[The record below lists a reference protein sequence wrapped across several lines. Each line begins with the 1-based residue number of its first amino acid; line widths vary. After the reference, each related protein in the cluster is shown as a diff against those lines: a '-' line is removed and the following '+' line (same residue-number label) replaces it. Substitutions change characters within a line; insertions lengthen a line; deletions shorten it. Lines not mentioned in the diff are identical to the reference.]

1 MRKMIKENAKSALR
15 ARYWP
20 IVGLELVA
28 GALVG
33 GFSGLSTSISKG
45 DVSDLQEFFGGNSAA
60 NQKVLGIVMAV
71 AALVAVVAVLYAF
84 LFGNVISVGI
94 SGVRLK
100 AYRREAFGF
109 NDLFSGLK
117 QYGRCVGTMALQT
130 LFIMLGFFC
139 FFVPGI
145 IVALGL
151 FEVPYLLAD
160 DPSVSGMAAIRRSW
174 ENMRGYKG
182 KLFVL
187 GLSFIGWLVL
197 TALTFGIL
205 GIFYTGP
212 YIALAEAGFYHEKH
226 AETAAETPVV
236 EA

>member
-28 GALVG
+28 GVLVG
-33 GFSGLSTSISKG
+33 GFSGFSTSISKS
-45 DVSDLQEFFGGNSAA
+45 DVSDLQEFFGGNSAV
-60 NQKVLGIVMAV
+60 NQKMLGIVAAI
-71 AALVAVVAVLYAF
+71 AALAAVVGILYVI
-84 LFGNVISVGI
+84 LFGNVIRVGI

-117 QYGRCVGTMALQT
+117 QYGHCVGAMALQT
-130 LFIMLGFFC
+130 LFIVLGFCC

-160 DPSVSGMAAIRRSW
+160 DPSVSGMTAIRRSW
-174 ENMRGYKG
+174 ENMKGYKG

-187 GLSFIGWLVL
+187 RLSFIGWLIL
-197 TALTFGIL
+197 TGLTFGIL

-226 AETAAETPVV
+226 TEPAAEAPVA